1 MSLVPTNQYG
11 LRFATK
17 NDLDT
22 LVQFNSALAWET
34 EKRRLDLHRLRP
46 GVQAVLDS
54 PHRGFYVVAETKT
67 GAQVVGQLLITFE
80 WSDWRN
86 GVMWWIQSAYVREDC
101 RRQGVFRMLYQHVLQ
116 EADTENAVAGVR
128 LYVEQ
133 DNLVAQRTY
142 ESLGLA
148 KAPYQVYERD
158 FVLFDK
164 SE

>member
-1 MSLVPTNQYG
+1 MTLVSTNQYG
-11 LRFATK
+11 PRFATK
-17 NDLDT
+17 NDLDI
-22 LVQFNSALAWET
+22 LVQFNAALAWET
-34 EKRRLDLHRLRP
+34 EKRRLDHHRLRT
-46 GVQAVLDS
+46 GIQAVLDS

-67 GAQVVGQLLITFE
+67 EVQVVGQLLITFE

-101 RRQGVFRMLYQHVLQ
+101 RRQGVFRILYQQVLQ
-116 EADTENAVAGVR
+116 EAEQETAVAGVR

-148 KAPYQVYERD
+148 KAPYKVYERD
-158 FVLFDK
+158 FVLINK
-164 SE
+164 VE

>member
-1 MSLVPTNQYG
+1 MTLVPTNQYG

-17 NDLDT
+17 KDLDI
-22 LVQFNSALAWET
+22 LVHFNAALAWET
-34 EKRRLDLHRLRP
+34 EKRQLDLQRLRL
-46 GVQAVLDS
+46 GVQVVLDN
-54 PHRGFYVVAETKT
+54 PQHGFYVIAETKT
-67 GAQVVGQLLITFE
+67 GGQVVGQLLITFE

-86 GVMWWIQSAYVREDC
+86 GVMWWIQSAYVQEDC

-148 KAPYQVYERD
+148 KTPYQVYERD
-158 FVLFDK
+158 FVLIDNA
-164 SE
+164 E